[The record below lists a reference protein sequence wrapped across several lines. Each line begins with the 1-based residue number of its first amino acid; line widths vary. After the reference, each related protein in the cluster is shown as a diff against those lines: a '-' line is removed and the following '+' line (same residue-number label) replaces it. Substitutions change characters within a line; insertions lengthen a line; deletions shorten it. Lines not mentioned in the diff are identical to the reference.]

1 MKNIIETRTNAQT
14 KTFKN
19 VLHTRTYAIILHNST
34 VQVLEIIIPVNVPR
48 KFQNITCVYIYMII
62 IYIIT

>member
-1 MKNIIETRTNAQT
+1 MKTVYKHGQT

-19 VLHTRTYAIILHNST
+19 VLHTRTNAIILHNSN

-48 KFQNITCVYIYMII
+48 KFQNITCVY
-62 IYIIT
+62 T